1 MSLQPAQAPSLL
13 LCFKER
19 NFPVIRS
26 EVAIMK
32 SSKRNRRQANQ
43 HKSTATAGETMEV
56 RQMLSAVMSSVE
68 EAAIDGV
75 GNNAENEDWG
85 STDIELIRLSEADYA
100 DGIESPSGEDR
111 PNAREVSNAIANQDE
126 SVLNDR
132 QLTDYLWIWGQ
143 FLDHDI
149 DLSEGADPA
158 EDFSVEVPL
167 GDPLFDPFGTGTV
180 EIPLSRTVYVDGDES
195 SDGQRQQINQI
206 TAFLDGSVI
215 YGSDEER
222 ASELRTHEGGLL
234 KTSDGDLLP
243 FNEAGLEN
251 AGGTSE
257 TLFLAGDIRAN
268 ENVALSSMHTIFVRE
283 HNRIATELAEQNPD
297 LTDEELYQ
305 QARSIV
311 AAELQVITYNEF
323 LPALLGSDALSQ
335 YTGYDS
341 SVNPSIANEFSTAAY
356 RFGHS
361 LLSPELV
368 RLNEDGTVIDDG
380 NLSLS
385 DAFFSPDEL
394 TENGI
399 DSILRGAAT
408 QLAQELDSQVVD
420 DVRNFL
426 FGPPGAGG
434 LDLVSLNI
442 QRGRDHGLADY
453 NSIREDLG
461 LDPVV
466 SFSQITSNVELA
478 AALEATYGS
487 VDNIDLWVAGLA
499 EDHLEGSSL
508 GETFTTIIVDQF
520 ERLRDGDSH
529 WYENIFEGHQLHEL
543 ESTTLADIIERNSDV
558 TGLQGNVFFAADA
571 QPVVEADKPSHQQGN
586 EKENGRH
593 FKEVQRRQSSR
604 NVGPQQLR
612 KDAQRRSETN
622 QRHDQ
627 ARAVMQQISRA
638 EQARETARTKSR
650 SAAQEAVVEHA
661 RRNNRQQQA
670 AQSKLHA
677 ATSSAERG
685 NRMDSNLIDT
695 ALIDTAMTEFAQD
708 SQLSRLRQSG
718 RGGRR

>member
-1 MSLQPAQAPSLL
+1 
-13 LCFKER
+13 
-19 NFPVIRS
+19 
-26 EVAIMK
+26 MK
-32 SSKRNRRQANQ
+32 SSKRNRRKAIQPKA
-43 HKSTATAGETMEV
+43 TATAGETMEL
-56 RQMLSAVMSSVE
+56 RQMLSAVMSTVE
-68 EAAIDGV
+68 EASIDGV
-75 GNNAENEDWG
+75 GNNTENEDWG
-85 STDIELIRLSEADYA
+85 STDIELIRLTEADYA

-111 PNAREVSNAIANQDE
+111 TNARQISNEIANQEE

-149 DLSEGADPA
+149 DLSEGANPT
-158 EDFSVEVPL
+158 EDFSVEVPV
-167 GDPLFDPFGTGTV
+167 GDPLFDPFGTGVV
-180 EIPLSRTVYVDGDES
+180 EIPLSRTAYIDAEES

-222 ASELRTHEGGLL
+222 ATELRTHEGGLL
-234 KTSDGDLLP
+234 KTSEGDLLP

-257 TLFLAGDIRAN
+257 TLFLAGDVRAN

-297 LTDEELYQ
+297 LSDEELYQ
-305 QARSIV
+305 KARSIV
-311 AAELQVITYNEF
+311 VAELQVITYNEF
-323 LPALLGSDALSQ
+323 LPALLGSDALDA

-341 SVNPSIANEFSTAAY
+341 SVNPGIANEFSTAAY

-368 RLNEDGTVIDDG
+368 RINEDGTVIDDG

-394 TENGI
+394 TDNGI

-408 QLAQELDSQVVD
+408 QLAQELDSEVVD

-461 LDPVV
+461 LDPIV
-466 SFSQITSNVELA
+466 SFSQITSDVQLA
-478 AALEATYGS
+478 TALEATYGS

-529 WYENIFEGHQLHEL
+529 WYQNVFEGSELRGL

-558 TGLQGNVFFAADA
+558 TGLQDNIFFAADA
-571 QPVVEADKPSHQQGN
+571 QPELEQPVDKNRRDQDQR
-586 EKENGRH
+586 GRTNH
-593 FKEVQRRQSSR
+593 GERLQRIPR
-604 NVGPQQLR
+604 VGPQQMNQ
-612 KDAQRRSETN
+612 DAQRRED
-622 QRHDQ
+622 QRRSQTDQ
-627 ARAVMQQISRA
+627 RQDRSRAIMQQISRA
-638 EQARETARTKSR
+638 EQAREGNRAEARPVAAEAMVENADRTNRREQTAQNRRSR
-650 SAAQEAVVEHA
+650 AA
-661 RRNNRQQQA
+661 
-670 AQSKLHA
+670 A
-677 ATSSAERG
+677 ATLQNS
-685 NRMDSNLIDT
+685 RMDPAVID
-695 ALIDTAMTEFAQD
+695 AAMTELAQD
-708 SQLSRLRQSG
+708 GQLSRLRQGG

>member
-1 MSLQPAQAPSLL
+1 
-13 LCFKER
+13 
-19 NFPVIRS
+19 
-26 EVAIMK
+26 MK
-32 SSKRNRRQANQ
+32 SSKRNRRRTNRR
-43 HKSTATAGETMEV
+43 KSAWTAGEAMEL
-56 RQMLSAVMSSVE
+56 RQMLSAVMSTVE
-68 EAAIDGV
+68 ESAIDGV

-100 DGIESPSGEDR
+100 DGIEAPSGEDR
-111 PNAREVSNAIANQDE
+111 PNAREISNAIANQEE

-180 EIPLSRTVYVDGDES
+180 EIPLSRTVYVDGDDS

-222 ASELRTHEGGLL
+222 AEELRTHEGGLL

-283 HNRIATELAEQNPD
+283 HNRIATELAAQNPD

-323 LPALLGSDALSQ
+323 LPALLGSDALSE
-335 YTGYDS
+335 YSGYDS

-368 RLNEDGTVIDDG
+368 RLNEDGSVIDDG

-394 TENGI
+394 TDNGI

-461 LDPVV
+461 LDPIV
-466 SFSQITSNVELA
+466 SFSQITSDVELA

-529 WYENIFEGHQLHEL
+529 WYQNVFEGQQLHEL

-558 TGLQGNVFFAADA
+558 TGLQDNIFFAADA
-571 QPVVEADKPSHQQGN
+571 QPIVEHPTKEQPGDQHRKDKDSHRQSN
-586 EKENGRH
+586 DA
-593 FKEVQRRQSSR
+593 QRRHSTQH
-604 NVGPQQLR
+604 VGPQQQNQ
-612 KDAQRRSETN
+612 DAQRRLAERRET
-622 QRHDQ
+622 QRRSQTSQRQDQ
-627 ARAVMQQISRA
+627 AVMQQISRA
-638 EQARETARTKSR
+638 EKARQSAKIEARA
-650 SAAQEAVVEHA
+650 AAQEAVTEDSG
-661 RRNNRQQQA
+661 RNNRQR
-670 AQSKLHA
+670 QSA
-677 ATSSAERG
+677 EARQRSATSSGARI
-685 NRMDSNLIDT
+685 NRMDP
-695 ALIDTAMTEFAQD
+695 ALIDAAMTELAQD
-708 SQLSRLRQSG
+708 GQLSRLRDAG
-718 RGGRR
+718 KGGRR

>member
-1 MSLQPAQAPSLL
+1 
-13 LCFKER
+13 
-19 NFPVIRS
+19 
-26 EVAIMK
+26 MK
-32 SSKRNRRQANQ
+32 SSNRNRRQTPQ
-43 HKSTATAGETMEV
+43 RKATAAAGEAMEV
-56 RQMLSAVMSSVE
+56 RQMLSAVMSNV
-68 EAAIDGV
+68 EAASIDGV
-75 GNNAENEDWG
+75 GNNVENEDWG
-85 STDIELIRLSEADYA
+85 STDVELIRLTEADYA
-100 DGIESPSGEDR
+100 DGIEAPSGEDR
-111 PNAREVSNAIANQDE
+111 PNAREISNAIVSQEE

-158 EDFSVEVPL
+158 EDFSVAVPI

-180 EIPLSRTVYVDGDES
+180 EIPLSRTAYVDADES

-206 TAFLDGSVI
+206 TSFLDGSVV

-234 KTSDGDLLP
+234 KTSEGDLLP

-257 TLFLAGDIRAN
+257 TLFLAGDVRAN
-268 ENVALSSMHTIFVRE
+268 ENVALSSMQTIFVRE
-283 HNRIATELAEQNPD
+283 HNRIATELSDQNPD

-311 AAELQVITYNEF
+311 VAELQVITYNEF
-323 LPALLGSDALSQ
+323 LPALLGTDGLSE
-335 YTGYDS
+335 YTGYDAG
-341 SVNPSIANEFSTAAY
+341 VNPSIASEFSTAAY

-385 DAFFSPDEL
+385 DAFFSPNEL
-394 TENGI
+394 IENGI

-408 QLAQELDSQVVD
+408 QLSQELDAQVVD
-420 DVRNFL
+420 EVRNFL

-434 LDLVSLNI
+434 LDLASLNI

-466 SFSQITSNVELA
+466 SFSQITSDVELA

-520 ERLRDGDSH
+520 ERLRDGDRN
-529 WYENIFEGHQLHEL
+529 WYQNVFEGRQLQQL

-571 QPVVEADKPSHQQGN
+571 QPVVDPPVVDQPEDIQ
-586 EKENGRH
+586 R
-593 FKEVQRRQSSR
+593 QRRELDVRRVQAEQQQR
-604 NVGPQQLR
+604 PQLPRQVPQGR
-612 KDAQRRSETN
+612 DGQQRLQTENRPDRS
-622 QRHDQ
+622 
-627 ARAVMQQISRA
+627 RAVMQQINRS
-638 EQARETARTKSR
+638 EQARIAQAAAEGDATSTVAASTSTSADAGRTNRREQVARVRQVRVTE
-650 SAAQEAVVEHA
+650 AAQ
-661 RRNNRQQQA
+661 QD
-670 AQSKLHA
+670 S
-677 ATSSAERG
+677 
-685 NRMDSNLIDT
+685 RMDS
-695 ALIDTAMTEFAQD
+695 ALIDAAMTEFAQD
-708 SQLSRLRQSG
+708 GQLSRVRQG
-718 RGGRR
+718 RGPRR

>member
-1 MSLQPAQAPSLL
+1 
-13 LCFKER
+13 
-19 NFPVIRS
+19 
-26 EVAIMK
+26 MK
-32 SSKRNRRQANQ
+32 SSKQNRRKSSAN
-43 HKSTATAGETMEV
+43 KASVVSAETMEV
-56 RQMLSAVMSSVE
+56 RQMLSAVMSNV
-68 EAAIDGV
+68 EAASIDGV
-75 GNNAENEDWG
+75 GNNSENEDWG
-85 STDIELIRLSEADYA
+85 STNTELIRLSDADYA

-111 PNAREVSNAIANQDE
+111 PNARDVSNDIANQDE
-126 SVLNDR
+126 SILNDR

-149 DLSEGADPA
+149 DLSEAADPA

-167 GDPLFDPFGTGTV
+167 GDSLFDPFGTGTV
-180 EIPLSRTVYVDGDES
+180 EIPLSRTVYVDGEDS

-215 YGSDEER
+215 YGSDAER
-222 ASELRTHEGGLL
+222 AEELRTHEGGLL
-234 KTSDGDLLP
+234 ATSEGDLLP
-243 FNEAGLEN
+243 FNDAGLEN

-257 TLFLAGDIRAN
+257 TLFLAGDVRAN

-283 HNRIATELAEQNPD
+283 HNRIATELAEQNPS

-311 AAELQVITYNEF
+311 VAELQVITYNEF
-323 LPALLGSDALSQ
+323 LPALLGSDALSE
-335 YTGYDS
+335 YSGYDS
-341 SVNPSIANEFSTAAY
+341 TVNPSIANEFSTAAY

-394 TENGI
+394 TEHGI

-466 SFSQITSNVELA
+466 SFSQITSDIELA

-520 ERLRDGDSH
+520 ERLRDGDSY
-529 WYENIFEGHQLHEL
+529 WYQNVFEGHQLREL
-543 ESTTLADIIERNSDV
+543 ESTTLADIIQRNSDV
-558 TGLQGNVFFAADA
+558 TGLQDNVFFAADA
-571 QPVVEADKPSHQQGN
+571 QPEVEQKVDEKRKRREHGRSSNRN
-586 EKENGRH
+586 EKLH
-593 FKEVQRRQSSR
+593 
-604 NVGPQQLR
+604 GPQRSGQQIQLR
-612 KDAQRRSETN
+612 DDQQRIHRN
-622 QRHDQ
+622 QRSDHS
-627 ARAVMQQISRA
+627 RAVMQQITRA
-638 EQARETARTKSR
+638 EKSR
-650 SAAQEAVVEHA
+650 SSQANADGHGRSAEKAAAVEDA
-661 RRNNRQQQA
+661 GQTNRRQQQTEMRRGRTSD
-670 AQSKLHA
+670 QS
-677 ATSSAERG
+677 
-685 NRMDSNLIDT
+685 NRMDPELID
-695 ALIDTAMTEFAQD
+695 AAMTELAQD
-708 SQLSRLRQSG
+708 GRLSESHRG

>member
-1 MSLQPAQAPSLL
+1 
-13 LCFKER
+13 
-19 NFPVIRS
+19 
-26 EVAIMK
+26 MK
-32 SSKRNRRQANQ
+32 SSKKTRRQKARR
-43 HKSTATAGETMEV
+43 KLSATGGEAMEV
-56 RQMLSAVMSSVE
+56 RQMLSAVMSNI
-68 EAAIDGV
+68 EAAPIDGD
-75 GNNAENEDWG
+75 GNNIEHEDWG
-85 STDIELIRLSEADYA
+85 STDVELLRLTEADYA

-111 PNAREVSNAIANQDE
+111 PNAREVSNSIVNQDE
-126 SVLNDR
+126 SVTNDR

-149 DLSEGADPA
+149 DLSESADPA
-158 EDFSVEVPL
+158 EDFSVQVPV

-180 EIPLSRTVYVDGDES
+180 EIPLSRTAYVDGEDS

-206 TAFLDGSVI
+206 TAFLDGSVV
-215 YGSDEER
+215 YGSDDER
-222 ASELRTHEGGLL
+222 AAELRTFEGGQL

-243 FNEAGLEN
+243 FNDAGLEN
-251 AGGTSE
+251 GGGTSD
-257 TLFLAGDIRAN
+257 TLFLAGDVRAN

-283 HNRIATELAEQNPD
+283 HNRIATELAEQNPE

-305 QARSIV
+305 QARAIV
-311 AAELQVITYNEF
+311 VAELQIITYNEF
-323 LPALLGSDALSQ
+323 LPALLGTDALSE

-341 SVNPSIANEFSTAAY
+341 TVNPSIANEFSTAAY

-361 LLSPELV
+361 LLSPELI
-368 RLNEDGTVIDDG
+368 RIDADGNTIEDG

-408 QLAQELDSQVVD
+408 QLAQELDAQVVD

-453 NSIREDLG
+453 NSVREDLG

-466 SFSQITSNVELA
+466 SFSQITSDIELA

-520 ERLRDGDSH
+520 ERLRDGDRY
-529 WYENIFEGHQLHEL
+529 WYENVFEGQQLREL
-543 ESTTLADIIERNSDV
+543 ESTSLADIIERNSEI

-571 QPVVEADKPSHQQGN
+571 QPVEEQSDQERQTQQR
-586 EKENGRH
+586 GREQ
-593 FKEVQRRQSSR
+593 FQM
-604 NVGPQQLR
+604 GPQQRQRAERLR
-612 KDAQRRSETN
+612 FSTPGRQDRS
-622 QRHDQ
+622 
-627 ARAVMQQISRA
+627 RAVMQRIA
-638 EQARETARTKSR
+638 
-650 SAAQEAVVEHA
+650 
-661 RRNNRQQQA
+661 
-670 AQSKLHA
+670 
-677 ATSSAERG
+677 SAERNQAVQTPAVEAADADDG
-685 NRMDSNLIDT
+685 VTKNRRQQVEPNHQRAASPQDRQEAGLDPAAID
-695 ALIDTAMTEFAQD
+695 LAMSEIAED
-708 SQLSRLRQSG
+708 GLLNRLRSG
-718 RGGRR
+718 RRR

>member
-1 MSLQPAQAPSLL
+1 
-13 LCFKER
+13 
-19 NFPVIRS
+19 
-26 EVAIMK
+26 MK
-32 SSKRNRRQANQ
+32 SSKRNRRKAIQPKA
-43 HKSTATAGETMEV
+43 TATAGETMEL
-56 RQMLSAVMSSVE
+56 RQMLSAVMSTVE
-68 EAAIDGV
+68 EASIDGV
-75 GNNAENEDWG
+75 GNNTENEDWG
-85 STDIELIRLSEADYA
+85 STDIELIRLTEADYA

-111 PNAREVSNAIANQDE
+111 PNARLISNEIANQEE

-149 DLSEGADPA
+149 DLSEGANPT
-158 EDFSVEVPL
+158 EDFSVEVPV
-167 GDPLFDPFGTGTV
+167 GDPLFDPFGTGVV
-180 EIPLSRTVYVDGDES
+180 EIPLSRTAYIDAEES

-222 ASELRTHEGGLL
+222 ATELRTHEGGLL
-234 KTSDGDLLP
+234 KTSEGDLLP

-257 TLFLAGDIRAN
+257 TLFLAGDVRAN

-297 LTDEELYQ
+297 LSDEELYQ
-305 QARSIV
+305 KARSIV
-311 AAELQVITYNEF
+311 VAELQVITYNEF
-323 LPALLGSDALSQ
+323 LPALLGSDALDA

-341 SVNPSIANEFSTAAY
+341 SVNPGIANEFSTAAY

-368 RLNEDGTVIDDG
+368 RINEDGTVIDDG

-394 TENGI
+394 TDNGI

-408 QLAQELDSQVVD
+408 QLAQELDSEVVD

-461 LDPVV
+461 LDPIV
-466 SFSQITSNVELA
+466 SFSQITSDVQLA
-478 AALEATYGS
+478 TALEATYGS

-529 WYENIFEGHQLHEL
+529 WYQNVFEGSELRGL

-558 TGLQGNVFFAADA
+558 TGLQDNIFFAADA
-571 QPVVEADKPSHQQGN
+571 QPELEQPVDKNRRDQDQR
-586 EKENGRH
+586 GRTNH
-593 FKEVQRRQSSR
+593 GERLQRIPR
-604 NVGPQQLR
+604 VGPQQMNQ
-612 KDAQRRSETN
+612 DAQRRED
-622 QRHDQ
+622 QRRSQTDQ
-627 ARAVMQQISRA
+627 RQDRSRAIMQQISRA
-638 EQARETARTKSR
+638 EQAREGNRAEARPVAAEAMVENADRTNRREQTAQNRRSR
-650 SAAQEAVVEHA
+650 AA
-661 RRNNRQQQA
+661 
-670 AQSKLHA
+670 A
-677 ATSSAERG
+677 ATLQNS
-685 NRMDSNLIDT
+685 RMDPAVID
-695 ALIDTAMTEFAQD
+695 AAMTELAQD
-708 SQLSRLRQSG
+708 GQLSRLRQGG